1 MVYIKDLKKFSFLIY
16 GLGSTGQSVVNFF
29 NRKNIK
35 NFLVWDD
42 INKDLYIKKRP
53 RCINEALKKVDFI
66 ILSPGVS
73 LKKIRKKNNLA
84 RFRDKIITDIDLF
97 FLSKNFL
104 KCIVVT
110 GTNGKSTT
118 CKIISHILSYN
129 GFKVSLGGNI
139 GTPVLDLKIGKQ
151 HLIVIE
157 ASSFQLAHS
166 KIIKPDYAL
175 LLNIS
180 NDHLDWH
187 GNMKN
192 YINSKFKI
200 FKNQRANQFSF
211 LSEKFK
217 IEFKKKKI

>member
-1 MVYIKDLKKFSFLIY
+1 MVSIKDLKKFSFLIY
-16 GLGSTGQSVVNFF
+16 GLGKTGQSVVKFF
-29 NRKNIK
+29 KRKNIK
-35 NFLVWDD
+35 NYEVWDD

-53 RCINEALKKVDFI
+53 KSINKSLNKVDFI

-73 LKKIRKKNNLA
+73 LKKIRKKNNLV
-84 RFRDKIITDIDLF
+84 RFQNKIITDIDLF

-118 CKIISHILSYN
+118 CKIISHILRYN
-129 GFKVSLGGNI
+129 GYKVSLGGNI
-139 GTPVLDLKIGKQ
+139 GTPVLDLKISKK
-151 HLIVIE
+151 HFIVIE

-166 KIIKPDYAL
+166 KIIKPDYAY

-200 FKNQRANQFSF
+200 FQNQKASQFSF
-211 LSEKFK
+211 LNEKFK
-217 IEFKKKKI
+217 N